1 MLEAQDISMALL
13 LVGKEVEGRRSC
25 QMSYGFDGL
34 PDRRVRNNP
43 TNLMGADTEAR
54 FGRIQGC
61 G

>member
-1 MLEAQDISMALL
+1 MALL
-13 LVGKEVEGRRSC
+13 LVGKEVEGRPIMPNVVR
-25 QMSYGFDGL
+25 FDGL

-43 TNLMGADTEAR
+43 TNLMGADPEAR